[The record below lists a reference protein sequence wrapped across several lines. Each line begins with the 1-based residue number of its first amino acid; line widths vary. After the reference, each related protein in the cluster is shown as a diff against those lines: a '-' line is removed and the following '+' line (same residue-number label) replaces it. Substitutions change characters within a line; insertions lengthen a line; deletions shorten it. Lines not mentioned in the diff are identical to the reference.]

1 MSLYWLMII
10 IVGLDR
16 SCVVPRYR

>member
-1 MSLYWLMII
+1 M
-10 IVGLDR
+10 VGLDR